1 MGMGLIRFRT
11 SVLWAISTIFFTGP
25 QAFSLSEER
34 PGTEGNYQRLSHEFV
49 LTPRNEVSAY
59 CESGDTLVKGE
70 CESSTERKDAFLYLD
85 GTIQK
90 DSGRTGWSCKAR
102 FMRAD
107 QDELR
112 ITAVAKCRKGNEVKA
127 LKTKTPGHPGV

>member
-1 MGMGLIRFRT
+1 MGLIRLQTCF
-11 SVLWAISTIFFTGP
+11 LWAFLIILFTGP
-25 QAFSLSEER
+25 RARALSEER
-34 PGTEGNYQRLSHEFV
+34 SRSESNYQILSHEFV

-59 CESGDTLVKGE
+59 CEPGDTLVKGE
-70 CESSTERKDAFLYLD
+70 CESSAERKESFVYLD
-85 GTIQK
+85 GTIQQEN
-90 DSGRTGWSCKAR
+90 GRTGWSCKAR

-112 ITAVAKCRKGNEVKA
+112 ITAVAKCRKANENKA